1 MEPQRL
7 ATADP
12 RVTGRNLL
20 LSCTSQGKL
29 GNGLQWE
36 GPLSDSRELPEL
48 AVNHRVGKEAT
59 YPFVHVSPWNRHA
72 CLSLSVHTLPSLL
85 TERRRACPGRLE
97 ADTPAWGPCHGLQE
111 GQAGGGKNVS
121 VGCSSEEGNAGA
133 WGCPSLSPGL
143 GGKREGAECRLSLQR
158 NILSRTLQ
166 TLSSSLP
173 DLSALVPREVWN
185 LGSLEPKRPHD
196 VTSTTTL
203 MIPEVTQ
210 NYLSWRGKGLGG
222 RGVNQKELELLR
234 PET

>member
-1 MEPQRL
+1 MVCRKARL
-7 ATADP
+7 GEGKKCICGLLF
-12 RVTGRNLL
+12 RGRK
-20 LSCTSQGKL
+20 C
-29 GNGLQWE
+29 W
-36 GPLSDSRELPEL
+36 
-48 AVNHRVGKEAT
+48 
-59 YPFVHVSPWNRHA
+59 
-72 CLSLSVHTLPSLL
+72 
-85 TERRRACPGRLE
+85 
-97 ADTPAWGPCHGLQE
+97 
-111 GQAGGGKNVS
+111 
-121 VGCSSEEGNAGA
+121 
-133 WGCPSLSPGL
+133 GL
-143 GGKREGAECRLSLQR
+143 GMSQPEPRARGKREGAECRLSLQR

-210 NYLSWRGKGLGG
+210 HYLSWRGKSLGG